1 MADHTTPQD
10 PKTIGDQ
17 PPFPEQT
24 QDYPG
29 SEAAM
34 QPQPDFGEDT
44 YKGSDKLAGRV
55 ALITG
60 ADSGIGRAVAL
71 AFAREGA
78 DVAIAYLSEEEDA
91 KETERVVT
99 EAGRRALLL
108 PGDIRDERH
117 CEQIV
122 ERTVAELGG
131 LDILVNNAAF
141 QSTHESIQEITT
153 ELWHRALQTNLD
165 AMFFLSRAALRH
177 MREGG
182 SIINTTSIQ
191 AFQPSPSL
199 LHYAT
204 TKGGI
209 VTFTKALAQE
219 AIEQGVRVNG
229 VAPGP
234 VWTPLI
240 VSTMPA
246 EQYTTFGKDTVFKR
260 PAQPA
265 ELAPAYVFLASNDA
279 SYITGEVIGV
289 TGGSP
294 IE

>member
-1 MADHTTPQD
+1 MADQNTPQD
-10 PKTIGDQ
+10 PKTIGEK
-17 PPFPEQT
+17 PPFPAQEQP
-24 QDYPG
+24 YPG
-29 SEAAM
+29 SEAEM
-34 QPQPDFGEDT
+34 QPQPDYGEAT
-44 YKGSDKLAGRV
+44 YKGSGKLTGRV

-78 DVAIAYLSEEEDA
+78 DIVISYLNEHEDA

-99 EAGRRALLL
+99 EAGRRALVIA
-108 PGDIRDERH
+108 GDIQEEQH
-117 CEQIV
+117 CEELV
-122 ERTVAELGG
+122 ERTVQEFGG

-141 QSTHESIQEITT
+141 QSTHQSIQEITT
-153 ELWHRALQTNLD
+153 ELWHRALRTNLD
-165 AMFFLSRAALRH
+165 AMFFLSRAAMKHLRP
-177 MREGG
+177 GG

-219 AIEQGVRVNG
+219 VIKQGIRVNG

-240 VSTMPA
+240 TSTMGP
-246 EQYTTFGKDTVFKR
+246 EQHTKFGQDTVFER

-265 ELAPAYVFLASNDA
+265 ELAPSFVFLASNDA

-294 IE
+294 IV